1 MDSPPSGGGD
11 KAGRQRRAQ
20 EIRDALRTVN
30 SQLSL
35 LSQRVGGHLE
45 LRGTDFLC
53 LDLIGLHGA
62 LSPSALARLSGLH
75 PATMTG
81 VIDRLERDGWIT
93 RDRDPDDRR
102 GVVLHP
108 VAGRRADVLRLFAG
122 MTTRMAEVCADYS
135 DAELALIAGFLRRTA
150 EAGSAAVAQL
160 DAD

>member
-1 MDSPPSGGGD
+1 MDSKPPGGGD
-11 KAGRQRRAQ
+11 KAGPAQRAQ

-45 LRGTDFLC
+45 LRGPDFLC
-53 LDLIGLHGA
+53 LDLLGLHGA

-81 VIDRLERDGWIT
+81 IIDRLERGGWIT
-93 RDRDPDDRR
+93 RERDPGDRR
-102 GVVLHP
+102 GVVLCP
-108 VAGRRADVLRLFAG
+108 VAGRRAEVLRLFGG
-122 MTTRMAEVCADYS
+122 MSARMAEVCADYS
-135 DAELALIAGFLRRTA
+135 DAELDLIAGFLRRTA
-150 EAGSAAVAQL
+150 AAGQAAVTQL

>member
-1 MDSPPSGGGD
+1 MDSRPPGGGD
-11 KAGRQRRAQ
+11 KDGRHQQAQ
-20 EIRDALRTVN
+20 EIRNALRDVN

-53 LDLIGLHGA
+53 LDLIGLHGS

-81 VIDRLERDGWIT
+81 IIDRLVRGGWIT
-93 RDRDPDDRR
+93 RERDPDDRR

-108 VAGRRADVLRLFAG
+108 AAGRRADVLRFFSG
-122 MTTRMAEVCADYS
+122 MTARMAEVCADYS
-135 DAELALIAGFLRRTA
+135 DAELDLIAGFLRRTA
-150 EAGSAAVAQL
+150 EAGRAAVTQL
-160 DAD
+160 DTG

>member
-1 MDSPPSGGGD
+1 MDSKPPGGGD
-11 KAGRQRRAQ
+11 KAGRHQRAQ
-20 EIRDALRTVN
+20 EIRNALRDVS

-53 LDLIGLHGA
+53 LDLIGLHGS

-81 VIDRLERDGWIT
+81 IIDRLEHGGWIT
-93 RDRDPDDRR
+93 RERDPDDRR

-108 VAGRRADVLRLFAG
+108 VAGRRGDVLRLFSG
-122 MTTRMAEVCADYS
+122 MSARMAEVCADYS
-135 DAELALIAGFLRRTA
+135 DAELDLIAGFLRRTA
-150 EAGSAAVAQL
+150 EAGRAAVTQL